1 MPFLIVFATFRKA
14 VEMLSCDRAQPEFD
28 VLRKADTALVQCRN
42 IDVEKML

>member
-1 MPFLIVFATFRKA
+1 MPFLIVFATFRK
-14 VEMLSCDRAQPEFD
+14 SCGNAIMHRAQPEFD